1 MPSRQCCFSF
11 FVRHAVFPRKIKAKY
26 VPCVAQNRDWVYNG
40 VYCIDLIKGV
50 FIDMSNPSCPKVD
63 IGGQAVLEGVMM
75 KAPEHIAIAVRRE
88 NGDVIVKR
96 EKYESPAKKHKWM
109 ALPFIRGSVNMVQM
123 LSMGM
128 NTLTQATEMLGV
140 EAEEPSKFEKWLAEK
155 LGKSVDK
162 VVMAVAAIL
171 AVCLS
176 VGMFVLL
183 PNLIIKA
190 FPAAATGGMLL
201 LKNLASGIVRIV
213 ILIAYI
219 ALAGRIP
226 DMYRTFQYHGAEHKT
241 VYCHEHD
248 LPLTPANARNFTT
261 LHPRCGTSFLLI
273 TFVLSIVFY
282 SVIDVLVLMLTGF
295 DLGGNYFV
303 RILTRLLLLPVIAGI
318 SYEALKSLAHHDGP
332 FVRMMRWPG
341 LMMQKLTTHTPTDEM
356 LQVAIVSMQTAL
368 NGLPEGEATEEGW
381 VRLTKEQV
389 NALTGVENA

>member
-140 EAEEPSKFEKWLAEK
+140 EAYQRLVERGAVEVAPLAYMRGRT
-155 LGKSVDK
+155 LND
-162 VVMAVAAIL
+162 AFIIL
-171 AVCLS
+171 DEAQ
-176 VGMFVLL
+176 
-183 PNLIIKA
+183 N
-190 FPAAATGGMLL
+190 
-201 LKNLASGIVRIV
+201 
-213 ILIAYI
+213 
-219 ALAGRIP
+219 
-226 DMYRTFQYHGAEHKT
+226 
-241 VYCHEHD
+241 
-248 LPLTPANARNFTT
+248 TT
-261 LHPRCGTSFLLI
+261 S
-273 TFVLSIVFY
+273 
-282 SVIDVLVLMLTGF
+282 
-295 DLGGNYFV
+295 
-303 RILTRLLLLPVIAGI
+303 
-318 SYEALKSLAHHDGP
+318 
-332 FVRMMRWPG
+332 
-341 LMMQKLTTHTPTDEM
+341 
-356 LQVAIVSMQTAL
+356 
-368 NGLPEGEATEEGW
+368 
-381 VRLTKEQV
+381 EQI
-389 NALTGVENA
+389 